1 MGTTGVLRGG
11 CALLVLLQVGVGLW
25 AALGPEAFFSGYP
38 TRASGWVALF
48 PPYNEHLV
56 RDYGLALLQLGP
68 LALVCLKAPEPAFV
82 AALLIGV
89 LLFHLPHGIYHEL
102 HVVRTDDLVWQ
113 RLSLWTPVVL
123 AAGLLVPTW
132 RLARSRRPGTTAPAA
147 G

>member
-1 MGTTGVLRGG
+1 VLLTG
-11 CALLVLLQVGVGLW
+11 CALLILVQVGAGLW
-25 AALGPEAFFSGYP
+25 AAVFPEAFFAGYP
-38 TRASGWVALF
+38 TPGVGWVALF

-56 RDYGLALLQLGP
+56 RDYGLALLQLAP
-68 LALVCLKAPEPAFV
+68 LALVCLKLPEPAFV

-102 HVVRTDDLVWQ
+102 HVARTDDLVLQ

-123 AAGLLVPTW
+123 AAALLYPTW
-132 RLARSRRPGTTAPAA
+132 RLAKSRRPQTAAPTT